1 MHNGSNGNN
10 GSSGNNTRKKK
21 RRLLLRRKRS
31 LDHNLVIDYKLPDVL
46 KRFITERGKI
56 IPRRISGA
64 SQTQQR
70 KITESVKRARFL
82 ALIPSSIA
90 HRTERGFSGEMQY
103 AAQNVASLG
112 GFRRGPAPGGRPQQT
127 EQRPQEGAEQART
140 KTEEETSN

>member
-1 MHNGSNGNN
+1 MQN
-10 GSSGNNTRKKK
+10 GNNTRKKK

-31 LDHNLVIDYKLPDVL
+31 LDHNLIIDYKLPDVL

-70 KITESVKRARFL
+70 QITESIKRARFL

-103 AAQNVASLG
+103 AAQNVASVG
-112 GFRRGPAPGGRPQQT
+112 SFRRSAPASDKQQEPQAAAKK
-127 EQRPQEGAEQART
+127 PQAES
-140 KTEEETSN
+140 TEETT